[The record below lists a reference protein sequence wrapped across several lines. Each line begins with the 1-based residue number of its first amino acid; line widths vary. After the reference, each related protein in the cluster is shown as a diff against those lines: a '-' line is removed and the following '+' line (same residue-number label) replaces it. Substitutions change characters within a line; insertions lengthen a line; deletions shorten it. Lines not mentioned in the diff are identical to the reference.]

1 MITLTDI
8 HKSYH
13 TDTLETLALR
23 GISLTIAQGDYV
35 SINGPSGCGK
45 STLLSVLGLMD
56 DASQGQYHLGEV
68 EVSAL
73 SRADRTRLRRDRIGF
88 VFQSFNLIDELSV
101 FDNVALP
108 LRYQGLAT
116 DGIRERVEQC
126 LEAVQL
132 AHRGGHKPAQ
142 LSGGQ
147 QQRVAIARA
156 IVTNPDLLLV
166 DEPTG
171 NLDSHNGEA
180 IMALLDQLNERGCT
194 IVMVTH
200 DAAFARRAK
209 RQLHLLDGRLIAS
222 EALRQA
228 V

>member
-23 GISLTIAQGDYV
+23 GVSLTIAQGDYV

-56 DASQGQYHLGEV
+56 DPSEGSYRLGEV
-68 EVSAL
+68 EISAL
-73 SRADRTRLRRDRIGF
+73 SRADKTRVRRDRIGF

-108 LRYQGLAT
+108 LRYQGLAM
-116 DGIRERVEQC
+116 DKIQARVQEC

-132 AHRGGHKPAQ
+132 GHRAGHKPAQ

-156 IVTNPDLLLV
+156 IVTQPDLLLV

-171 NLDSHNGEA
+171 NLDSQNGEA
-180 IMALLDQLNERGCT
+180 IMALLDQLNAQGCT

-200 DAAFARRAK
+200 DNSFARRAR
-209 RQLHLLDGRLIAS
+209 RQLHLLDGKLIAS